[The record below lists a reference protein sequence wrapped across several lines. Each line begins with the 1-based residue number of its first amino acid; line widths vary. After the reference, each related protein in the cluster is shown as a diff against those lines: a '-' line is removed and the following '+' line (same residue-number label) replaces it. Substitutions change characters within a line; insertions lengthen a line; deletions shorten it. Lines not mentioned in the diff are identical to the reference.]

1 MKKQF
6 TRAAMVAAFAPVT
19 VFAQTDLNISAV
31 LDGYYQ
37 NEHIEGGLRSEGFN
51 IGHNELVLS
60 APVDDNFYGKLT
72 TIIASHEGDIELEVE
87 EAFIQTTALPYG
99 IGVRGGRFLSDIGY
113 LNNQHLHSDT
123 FAERPVVYRNLL
135 GSHYYDDGIRVNWV
149 APTPFYVNVFTEAMS
164 GSNLEA
170 DMGHEEHDDG
180 HDDEHGHDTN
190 ISVYTV
196 GLELGGDIG
205 TDHSWQFGVSALNNE
220 LGVQH
225 LEPPVPG
232 AIPPVHDHDTEH
244 DHAHGAAFGAE
255 RMYIVDATYKWAPNG
270 NYKYQ
275 SLTLAAEYIN
285 GSDAYEEFTAPGDNT
300 GWYVSAAYR
309 FSGTWSVGAMYS
321 EFDGYEFHE
330 FDMDPS
336 GQFEAE
342 YDNVTVKET
351 QLALTWHPSHFS
363 NIRLYATRQQLTMD
377 EQETTN
383 VVGISFNTAL
393 GDHGAHA
400 F

>member
-6 TRAAMVAAFAPVT
+6 TRAAMVAAFTPVT
-19 VFAQTDLNISAV
+19 VLAQTDLNISAV

-51 IGHNELVLS
+51 IGHNELVIS

-72 TIIASHEGDIELEVE
+72 TIIASHEGEIELEVE

-99 IGVRGGRFLSDIGY
+99 IGIRGGRFLSDIGY

-123 FAERPVVYRNLL
+123 FAERPVAYRNLL
-135 GSHYYDDGIRVNWV
+135 GSHFYDDGVRLNWV
-149 APTPFYVNVFTEAMS
+149 APTPIFLNVFTEVLS
-164 GSNLEA
+164 GASLKVGE
-170 DMGHEEHDDG
+170 DEHD
-180 HDDEHGHDTN
+180 EHSSDIG
-190 ISVYTV
+190 VYTA
-196 GLELGGDIG
+196 GIEIGGDIA
-205 TDHSWQFGVSALNNE
+205 TDHSWQFGASVLMNE
-220 LGVQH
+220 YGQQHIEPVIGVA
-225 LEPPVPG
+225 PD
-232 AIPPVHDHDTEH
+232 HDHDH
-244 DHAHGAAFGAE
+244 DAHDEHAHGAAFGAE
-255 RMYIVDATYKWAPNG
+255 TMYVLDATYKWAPNG
-270 NYKYQ
+270 NYKYE
-275 SLTLAAEYIN
+275 SLTLAAEYLN
-285 GSDAYEEFTAPGDNT
+285 GSDAFEDFAAPGDNT
-300 GWYVSAAYR
+300 GGYLSAAYR
-309 FSGTWSVGAMYS
+309 FGGQWSIGAMYS
-321 EFDGYEFHE
+321 EFQGYEFHGLELDAMGQLEAE
-330 FDMDPS
+330 FDK
-336 GQFEAE
+336 
-342 YDNVTVKET
+342 VRVKET

>member
-6 TRAAMVAAFAPVT
+6 TRAAMVAAFTPVT
-19 VFAQTDLNISAV
+19 VLAQTDLNISAV

-51 IGHNELVLS
+51 IGHNELVIS

-72 TIIASHEGDIELEVE
+72 TIIATHEGEIELEVE

-99 IGVRGGRFLSDIGY
+99 IGIRGGRFLSDIGY

-123 FAERPVVYRNLL
+123 FAERPVAYRNLL
-135 GSHYYDDGIRVNWV
+135 GSHFYDDGVRLNWV
-149 APTPFYVNVFTEAMS
+149 APTPIFLNVFTEVLS
-164 GSNLEA
+164 GASLKVGE
-170 DMGHEEHDDG
+170 DEH
-180 HDDEHGHDTN
+180 DEHGSD
-190 ISVYTV
+190 IGVYTA
-196 GLELGGDIG
+196 GIEIGGDIA
-205 TDHSWQFGVSALNNE
+205 TDHSWQFGASVLMNE
-220 LGVQH
+220 YGQQHIEPVIGVA
-225 LEPPVPG
+225 PD
-232 AIPPVHDHDTEH
+232 HDHDH
-244 DHAHGAAFGAE
+244 DAHDEHAHGAAFGAE
-255 RMYIVDATYKWAPNG
+255 TMYVLDATYKWAPNG
-270 NYKYQ
+270 NYKYE
-275 SLTLAAEYIN
+275 SLTLAAEYLN
-285 GSDAYEEFTAPGDNT
+285 GSDAFEDFAAPGDNT
-300 GWYVSAAYR
+300 GWYLSAAYR
-309 FSGTWSVGAMYS
+309 FGGQWSIGAMYS
-321 EFDGYEFHE
+321 EFQGYEFHE
-330 FDMDPS
+330 LELDAM
-336 GQFEAE
+336 GQLEAE
-342 YDNVTVKET
+342 FDKVRVKET